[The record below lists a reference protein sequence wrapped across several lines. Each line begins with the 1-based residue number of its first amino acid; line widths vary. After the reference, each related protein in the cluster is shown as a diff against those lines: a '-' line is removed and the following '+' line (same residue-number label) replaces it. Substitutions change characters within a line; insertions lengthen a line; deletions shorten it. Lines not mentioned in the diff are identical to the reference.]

1 MAKCKETFDC
11 FDKEVQ
17 EDGKISRD
25 EAINHWSGK
34 FGKLSAKE
42 FFDQLDVNK
51 DGDIDY
57 DEFVKFFTAV
67 RKSGHDEEE
76 IMEVLESIKNG
87 ESWVGFSNLPHQHT
101 KN

>member
-1 MAKCKETFDC
+1 MKETFEC
-11 FDKEVQ
+11 FDSENK
-17 EDGKISRD
+17 DGKISRD
-25 EAINHWSGK
+25 EAVNHWAGK

-57 DEFVKFFTAV
+57 DEFEKFFQAV

-76 IMEVLESIKNG
+76 IIEVLISIKNG
-87 ESWVGFSNLPHQHT
+87 ESWVGFANLPKQYT